1 VRVSQQQLIDAEQAK
16 SLARSQW
23 TNAQNG
29 FVVMVKKDG
38 RLYELQRASDGKFLL
53 RRK

>member
-1 VRVSQQQLIDAEQAK
+1 VSQQVVIDSRQAK
-16 SLARSQW
+16 ELSRSQW

-29 FVVMVKKDG
+29 FVVMVKKNG
-38 RLYELQRASDGKFLL
+38 RLYELQRREGDDKFLL